1 MGAPRLEAQL
11 IRLKVTGRLNGAD
24 GGSVSIDRERGL
36 VIVRPKFEKREYVMT
51 LQTVAE
57 IVVSRVTKL
66 ELQDRERKVS

>member
-1 MGAPRLEAQL
+1 M

-36 VIVRPKFEKREYVMT
+36 VIVRPKREKREYVMP

-57 IVVSRVTKL
+57 IVVSRVVKL
-66 ELQDRERKVS
+66 ELQDRERAS